1 MTKTLNVGL
10 DWSPRNLLSPCRQP
24 KAPATG
30 RQLDNPTPPS
40 RRMKGETMTKEERD
54 AALAEATSS
63 ALDLQDDVMAMLLLN
78 INIKLIEADYQL
90 TRIADAMEEWMK
102 PEIKL
107 AETLGGNTKPADAI
121 GKE

>member
-1 MTKTLNVGL
+1 
-10 DWSPRNLLSPCRQP
+10 
-24 KAPATG
+24 
-30 RQLDNPTPPS
+30 
-40 RRMKGETMTKEERD
+40 MTKEERD

-63 ALDLQDDVMAMLLLN
+63 ALDLQDDVMATLLLN

>member
-1 MTKTLNVGL
+1 MTKKE
-10 DWSPRNLLSPCRQP
+10 WEYH
-24 KAPATG
+24 
-30 RQLDNPTPPS
+30 
-40 RRMKGETMTKEERD
+40 KGYKTDPNYPNCD
-54 AALAEATSS
+54 AIY
-63 ALDLQDDVMAMLLLN
+63 N
-78 INIKLIEADYQL
+78 IRIQADIAYQL